1 MAMMNKMMNAMMDSM
16 SPDEKQDTMLKLMPN
31 MIKQIKRSDITGIF
45 RDKFYDMMF
54 VTHKSRFDFSET
66 LQKIKESG
74 IDHGW
79 YHPMINNHFEM
90 EKDLRLAE
98 PNRVATV
105 SMCIP
110 RSAYEILKDNK
121 KLAVMMPLQIN
132 VYEEDGQVYVVWL
145 NIKMMGKLMPMMM
158 TEKNMAKMETIPER
172 MMPRMMENE
181 NLKKMMPE
189 MMTKVMPHCLETMLP
204 HLSDDQRDAF
214 KAQLQSILAESNQ

>member
-45 RDKFYDMMF
+45 RDKLYDMMF
-54 VTHKSRFDFSET
+54 VTHRSRFDFSET

-90 EKDLRLAE
+90 EKDLGLAE

-110 RSAYEILKDNK
+110 RSAYEILKENK

-145 NIKMMGKLMPMMM
+145 NIEMMGKMFGNV
-158 TEKNMAKMETIPER
+158 TANVMADAA
-172 MMPRMMENE
+172 
-181 NLKKMMPE
+181 E
-189 MMTKVMPHCLETMLP
+189 MMQKVHKNIIEEE
-204 HLSDDQRDAF
+204 A
-214 KAQLQSILAESNQ
+214 